1 MAYSS
6 ACFSTANVIE
16 TDMQQVEDNFDALRD
31 HLANSTGPT
40 SPRSGQRGCVRGA
53 IAGEDCTRVLSGRS
67 GAPVLW

>member
-31 HLANSTGPT
+31 HFANSTAPT
-40 SPRSGQRGCVRGA
+40 SPQSGQFWSAARMP
-53 IAGEDCTRVLSGRS
+53 TRTRQD
-67 GAPVLW
+67 